1 MIVEVYADIVCPWC
15 YIGARRLAMA
25 LAQRPDLR
33 VERHWRPFQLQP
45 DMPKAGLA
53 WPEFVE
59 SKFGGFERARSA
71 FARVTAV
78 GAADGIEFDF
88 ERIANAPNT
97 RDAHRLIL
105 LAAREGCEW
114 ELADALFAAYF
125 TQGRDLGDHE
135 QLAEVAASVGLSR
148 AEALAYL
155 ASDEGGAEVDASQ
168 QEAYQTGVTGVPF
181 YVLDGRYAL
190 SGAQPVEV
198 FLQALDLAREAPS
211 GQVVQAR

>member
-1 MIVEVYADIVCPWC
+1 MVIDVYADIVCPWC
-15 YIGARRLAMA
+15 YIGARRLGIA

-33 VERHWRPFQLQP
+33 VERRWRPFQLQP
-45 DMPKAGLA
+45 AMPRAGLT
-53 WPEFVE
+53 WSEFVE
-59 SKFGGFERARSA
+59 SKFGGAARARAA

-78 GAADGIEFDF
+78 GAAEGIEFDF
-88 ERIANAPNT
+88 QRIANAPNT
-97 RDAHRLIL
+97 RDAHRLVL
-105 LAAREGCEW
+105 FAVREGREW
-114 ELADALFAAYF
+114 ELADALFVAYF
-125 TQGRDLGDHE
+125 ARGRDLGDHE

-148 AEALAYL
+148 AEVLAYL

>member
-15 YIGARRLAMA
+15 YIGMRRLSAA

-33 VERHWRPFQLQP
+33 VERRWRPFQLQP
-45 DMPKAGLA
+45 AMPRAGLA

-59 SKFGGFERARSA
+59 SKFGGAERARVA

-78 GAADGIEFDF
+78 GAAEGIEFDF

-97 RDAHRLIL
+97 RDAHRLVL
-105 LAAREGCEW
+105 FAAREGREW

-125 TQGRDLGDHE
+125 ARGRDLGDHE
-135 QLAEVAASVGLSR
+135 QLADAAASVGLSR
-148 AEALAYL
+148 AAALAYL

>member
-1 MIVEVYADIVCPWC
+1 MVIDVYADIVCPWC
-15 YIGARRLAMA
+15 YIGVRRLTTA
-25 LAQRPDLR
+25 LAQRPELQ
-33 VERHWRPFQLQP
+33 VERRWRPFQLQL
-45 DMPKAGLA
+45 DIPKAGLA

-59 SKFGGFERARSA
+59 RKFGGAERARSA
-71 FARVTAV
+71 FERVTAI
-78 GAADGIEFDF
+78 GAAESIEFDY
-88 ERIANAPNT
+88 ERVAGAPNT
-97 RDAHRLIL
+97 RDAHRLVL
-105 LAAREGCEW
+105 FAAREGREW

-125 TQGRDLGDHE
+125 ARGRDLGDHE

-155 ASDEGGAEVDASQ
+155 AGDEGGAEVDASQ
-168 QEAYQTGVTGVPF
+168 QEAYQIGVTGVPF

-198 FLQALDLAREAPS
+198 FLRALDLAREAPS